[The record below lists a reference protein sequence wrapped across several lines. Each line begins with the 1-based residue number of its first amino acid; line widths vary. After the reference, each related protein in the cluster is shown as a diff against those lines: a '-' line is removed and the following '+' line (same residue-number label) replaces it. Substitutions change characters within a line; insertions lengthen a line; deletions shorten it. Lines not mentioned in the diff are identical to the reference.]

1 MASINSLPRFPSYVG
16 TTANGIQT
24 RPYGEYDGARITC
37 GLTVVNVSGTF
48 LFRDYYPK
56 VYQAHMAMFNQA
68 INENTTIGGLTTAK
82 RNRAR
87 QWPPTCTGQPP
98 D

>member
-1 MASINSLPRFPSYVG
+1 MAS
-16 TTANGIQT
+16 
-24 RPYGEYDGARITC
+24 RPDRTESMTVLESRTC

-48 LFRDYYPK
+48 LFRDY
-56 VYQAHMAMFNQA
+56 YQAHMAMFNQA